1 MKNLITILIPLF
13 IINFL
18 FSIGLREER
27 ELYNINSKLSFS
39 DIMGWNRFEGEWKK
53 NKNKVY
59 HQNKTEE
66 ERIQLDRFT
75 YYEIIQLPNILVLII
90 EGRNSYFFLIEKEE
104 LNKKLQFKQNQF
116 DQIKIKLINKIKFID
131 YTDDYSLDSIE
142 KIESEVF
149 HSIYQ
154 KENNFS
160 NNDDFLVINYYK
172 YDDVIQYLLSFENCF
187 LMFEKE
193 VCNDKGIVGGI
204 PLLGKVGDVKDMKDK
219 YFESPVN
226 KFESFF
232 KSPLE

>member
-39 DIMGWNRFEGEWKK
+39 DIMGWNRFQGEWKK

-90 EGRNSYFFLIEKEE
+90 EGRNPYFFLIEKE
-104 LNKKLQFKQNQF
+104 
-116 DQIKIKLINKIKFID
+116 
-131 YTDDYSLDSIE
+131 
-142 KIESEVF
+142 
-149 HSIYQ
+149 
-154 KENNFS
+154 
-160 NNDDFLVINYYK
+160 
-172 YDDVIQYLLSFENCF
+172 
-187 LMFEKE
+187 
-193 VCNDKGIVGGI
+193 
-204 PLLGKVGDVKDMKDK
+204 
-219 YFESPVN
+219 
-226 KFESFF
+226 
-232 KSPLE
+232 